1 MTHQSPIPQVD
12 VSEAAER
19 LREAAEDAAGN
30 TAAPLLVD
38 VREAGELTAF
48 HVPGSLHVPMSDFV
62 NAARR
67 LPPDRPLLLICASGR
82 RSLVAADYLR
92 RNGHPQVANVAGG
105 IIEWRKRGLPTASGP
120 LHPRLEP

>member
-1 MTHQSPIPQVD
+1 VKQSPIPQVD

-19 LREAAEDAAGN
+19 LRGVASDGGAVD
-30 TAAPLLVD
+30 TPAPLLVD
-38 VREAGELTAF
+38 VREAGELTAL
-48 HVPGSLHVPMSDFV
+48 HVPGSLHVPMSDFA
-62 NAARR
+62 NAAQT
-67 LPPDRPLLLICASGR
+67 LPQDRPLLFICASGR

-92 RNGHPQVANVAGG
+92 RQGHPDVANVVGG